1 MKYQTHRALY
11 YTFASQ
17 EIENENMNDAWR
29 RTAELFGVPAEER
42 QFGEKSLSDPTLAG
56 LKTAEDLRLL
66 QKCASG
72 FGSRLQ
78 GLTENIDDGIL
89 EIKYQ
94 ALLKIKQLISE
105 QRTTPLKAIAVAYR
119 RDSTAAVLYALQVL
133 LRNEGRK
140 ELGYRVLSEELSVNQ
155 NSDAGIILLNSR
167 QGNASSVFTKL
178 SETPEMILHPEVL
191 EELAKGN
198 GINPATVQKSNMRI
212 GF

>member
-17 EIENENMNDAWR
+17 EIENENMNDVWR

-42 QFGEKSLSDPTLAG
+42 QFGERSLSEPTLAG
-56 LKTAEDLRLL
+56 LKTVEDLRLF

-72 FGSRLQ
+72 FGSGLQ
-78 GLTENIDDGIL
+78 GLTEKIDGEIL

-94 ALLKIKQLISE
+94 VLFKIKQLISE
-105 QRTTPLKAIAVAYR
+105 QRTTPLKAIAAAYR
-119 RDSTAAVLYALQVL
+119 RDPAAAVLYVLQIL

-140 ELGYRVLSEELSVNQ
+140 ELGYRILLEALSTDQ

-167 QGNASSVFTKL
+167 QGNASSIYDKL

-191 EELAKGN
+191 EELARAHGL
-198 GINPATVQKSNMRI
+198 NPAVGHRDSTRI